1 MSSAIKVVPREGMGY
16 RAYRILPGILNELA
30 LLGIRPIFAKDA
42 TGDLLAVELPGGSR
56 VGYGHY
62 IVLLPEGITAYTNKE
77 FHARY
82 LIIHGQ
88 AISLGLQGGSAAT
101 WPPAA

>member
-1 MSSAIKVVPREGMGY
+1 
-16 RAYRILPGILNELA
+16 
-30 LLGIRPIFAKDA
+30 
-42 TGDLLAVELPGGSR
+42 
-56 VGYGHY
+56 
-62 IVLLPEGITAYTNKE
+62 VLLPEGITAYTNKE